1 MEALPSEIKTR
12 FNTKISHIDF
22 ASCHAYGVRR
32 KEQTIAPGQEN
43 DDGRVG
49 GGTRGEGRSKKREK
63 SVEDEEGTAFDLVI
77 GCDGSWSK
85 VRSEMMRVV
94 RFVFSRTEDSERLI
108 GCVGLISP
116 KISFHMR
123 T

>member
-12 FNTKISHIDF
+12 FNTRISHIDF

-49 GGTRGEGRSKKREK
+49 GERVGRGGRRRERSQWRMKR
-63 SVEDEEGTAFDLVI
+63 G
-77 GCDGSWSK
+77 
-85 VRSEMMRVV
+85 R
-94 RFVFSRTEDSERLI
+94 RLI
-108 GCVGLISP
+108 WSLDVMGVGV
-116 KISFHMR
+116 KCGR
-123 T
+123 K